1 MLLANKLDQA
11 PAATTILSK
20 YSSLLLYFK
29 KIDLE
34 NDEINFDTTIY
45 GNDSR
50 LDSLGLI
57 NLIVAVEQNVE
68 DKFDITITLA
78 DERAMSQEISP
89 FRTVGS
95 LADYI
100 EMILEENK
108 ND

>member
-1 MLLANKLDQA
+1 MQ
-11 PAATTILSK
+11 
-20 YSSLLLYFK
+20 K
-29 KIDLE
+29 KIIDLIFDTIDKFNNE
-34 NDEINFDTTIY
+34 YSDEIQLEKSSHTALL
-45 GNDSR
+45 GQGSK

>member
-1 MLLANKLDQA
+1 MKQK
-11 PAATTILSK
+11 I
-20 YSSLLLYFK
+20 
-29 KIDLE
+29 IDLIYDTIDKFNNE
-34 NDEINFDTTIY
+34 YSEEIQLEKSSHTALL
-45 GNDSR
+45 GQGSK

-100 EMILEENK
+100 EMILVENK

>member
-1 MLLANKLDQA
+1 MKQK
-11 PAATTILSK
+11 I
-20 YSSLLLYFK
+20 
-29 KIDLE
+29 IDLIYDTIDKFNNE
-34 NDEINFDTTIY
+34 YSEEIQLEKSSHTALL
-45 GNDSR
+45 GQGSK

>member
-1 MLLANKLDQA
+1 MQ
-11 PAATTILSK
+11 
-20 YSSLLLYFK
+20 K
-29 KIDLE
+29 KIIDLIFDTIDKFNNE
-34 NDEINFDTTIY
+34 YSDEIQLEKSSHTALL
-45 GNDSR
+45 GQGSK

-68 DKFDITITLA
+68 DKFGITITLA
-78 DERAMSQEISP
+78 DERAMSQEASP

-100 EMILEENK
+100 EIILVENK

>member
-1 MLLANKLDQA
+1 MQNK
-11 PAATTILSK
+11 I
-20 YSSLLLYFK
+20 
-29 KIDLE
+29 IDLIFDTIDKFNNE
-34 NDEINFDTTIY
+34 YSDEIQLEKSSHTALL
-45 GNDSR
+45 GQGSK

-100 EMILEENK
+100 EMILVENK